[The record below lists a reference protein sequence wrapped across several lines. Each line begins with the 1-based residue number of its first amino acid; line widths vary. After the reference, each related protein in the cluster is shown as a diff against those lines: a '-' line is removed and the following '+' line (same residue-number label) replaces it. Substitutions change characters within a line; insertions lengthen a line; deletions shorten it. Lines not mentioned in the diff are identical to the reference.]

1 MLGREHGMIALFV
14 FFIEAP
20 LSPCHSMQ
28 NIRGLDCEDVWAVM
42 IRIKRQILNS
52 VIEAFSS
59 IKSNTMGHSCK
70 RNASPGQ
77 PSSCLFILGQR
88 SASCFSSFY
97 PFHLLQKLFNSW
109 EVCRYGTTFT
119 ALEDKCISR
128 FWNKTTFLICLPITH
143 SLCSILGIIKEIS
156 NSFWTFS
163 HQRGNL

>member
-88 SASCFSSFY
+88 SASCFFLSIFFTYFKSY
-97 PFHLLQKLFNSW
+97 LTHERYVDMVLHLQ
-109 EVCRYGTTFT
+109 
-119 ALEDKCISR
+119 R
-128 FWNKTTFLICLPITH
+128 FKTSV
-143 SLCSILGIIKEIS
+143 SLDFGIRLH
-156 NSFWTFS
+156 F
-163 HQRGNL
+163 